1 VEILGFPD
9 WLFTIFATLGITIT
23 MLTLMLVLWFLTP
36 QSGRKLLKA
45 KLKHLGMLA
54 VYGKASLRFIPIK
67 TIAPGWVETEEG
79 KKFIWPIP
87 PKEKSETWSAARD
100 VLGKVEYLD
109 GIPTLAVYEA
119 EALAVNSETLATLEA
134 FTKGYDSNSLPF
146 PDSTVNPGKYKVYV
160 PVNPKLLTETLRS
173 MVTTEHIDVFEQYAI
188 EAEAARKRTG
198 EWAPIIK
205 IGIIIGAIAIV
216 AIIAMLLA
224 KGAIF
229 GG

>member
-1 VEILGFPD
+1 MVTVEILGLPD
-9 WLFTIFATLGITIT
+9 WLFTMFAALGITIT

-36 QSGRKLLKA
+36 KSARKLLKA

-87 PKEKSETWSAARD
+87 PKEKSETWSAERD

-134 FTKGYDSNSLPF
+134 YSKGYDSNVLPF
-146 PDSTVNPGKYKVYV
+146 PDSPGKIKVYV

-173 MVTTEHIDVFEQYAI
+173 MVTTEHIDVFEQYI
-188 EAEAARKRTG
+188 VEREAVRKGG